1 MNFDVVFKEKDIEL
15 QADFGSK
22 IELNHLIVQSMTEE
36 KVYAISNS
44 SVDAPTEWEDEAPIP
59 TTDKP
64 YLWMKTKTSCTTVDG
79 TVYNFADNGI
89 VVGTI
94 GKDGS
99 PGKDGKTPVKGVDYW
114 TEEEQANIVAKVTQD
129 VVTEEMIQQVISV
142 LATPVFGRV
151 DEYNNIIIAGNL
163 VPGTYTLKYEGVDGI
178 VSDIGI
184 ITVSGNQDP
193 DAPNLQD
200 EEWQD
205 GYRLNSSGG
214 LTYIPYNNA
223 TTHFIPCVAGD
234 VVQIKGLNIAN
245 YNANETGGE
254 GGVGRAILYY
264 YADDKE
270 TQLFSHVPADTR
282 DVFSNNGDTWTFT
295 VGNGLTGD
303 TTGIAYV
310 RACGHYYDGYTKDNV
325 VITVN
330 QETI

>member
-22 IELNHLIVQSMTEE
+22 IELKHLIVQSMTEE

-129 VVTEEMIQQVISV
+129 VVTEEMIQQVIST

-151 DEYNNIIIAGNL
+151 DENNNIILSGEL
-163 VPGTYTLKYEGVDGI
+163 VNGTYTLKYENADGNLVIIGKITQNGSTGDEIIIPTWTYGEKIENDGTITTTGVDQYCY
-178 VSDIGI
+178 SDFIEFEQNTRI
-184 ITVSGNQDP
+184 HLYCSNK
-193 DAPNLQD
+193 N
-200 EEWQD
+200 
-205 GYRLNSSGG
+205 G
-214 LTYIPYNNA
+214 L
-223 TTHFIPCVAGD
+223 HCKLF
-234 VVQIKGLNIAN
+234 
-245 YNANETGGE
+245 
-254 GGVGRAILYY
+254 Y
-264 YADDKE
+264 YAENEDTGEKTFLSAVDWVINDSLDGEKE
-270 TQLFSHVPADTR
+270 ITIDETSYTGATCVRLRCNVLTAGEWEKLDRLTVTR
-282 DVFSNNGDTWTFT
+282 VK
-295 VGNGLTGD
+295 V
-303 TTGIAYV
+303 
-310 RACGHYYDGYTKDNV
+310 
-325 VITVN
+325 
-330 QETI
+330 